1 MSLFDLTAD
10 TNVRKLMKLNPEFP
24 KDVETTVIK
33 GSTTSATFSVEIAEH
48 GKPAEYTYQWYVN
61 DTPVEGATKATYER
75 TDLSETE
82 TLSIYC
88 EVTNKKGT
96 IRSRTATLKVT
107 QYFLPVLN
115 GSYPQDITTERGTS
129 VTCKAEI
136 ATAGNP
142 NSYTYQWYKN
152 GSAVSGATNASY
164 TYIPSAVGKTTLYC
178 KVTNA
183 AGTVTS
189 RTATITTI
197 YTLIPGSNVFANK
210 VTTGG
215 FKEVYQSGT
224 AYHIYIEGTGGVA
237 VPIDVTGF
245 NTMQIYGEYGYAKV
259 DTYTGLFSESPTYKN
274 CIVGFHNTTRN
285 GEYFEKTYDISSVTG
300 VRYFGMACKLKDAEK
315 PSLHANLFSVV
326 FR

>member
-1 MSLFDLTAD
+1 MALFDLTAD
-10 TNVRKLMKLNPEFP
+10 TNARKLMVLNPDFP

-33 GSTTSATFSVEIAEH
+33 GNTTSATFAVEIEKH
-48 GKPAEYTYQWYVN
+48 GKPAEYAYQWYVN
-61 DTPVEGATKATYER
+61 DVAVEGATGSTFEKNGLA
-75 TDLSETE
+75 ETE
-82 TLSIYC
+82 TLMIYC
-88 EVTNKKGT
+88 DVTNKKGT
-96 IRSRTATLKVT
+96 VRSRTATLKVT
-107 QYFLPVLN
+107 QYYLPVLN
-115 GSYPQDITTERGTS
+115 SSYPQNVTAEKGKS
-129 VTCKAEI
+129 VTCKVTI
-136 ATAGNP
+136 DTAGNP
-142 NSYTYQWYKN
+142 DSYTYQWYKN

-164 TYIPSAVGKTTLYC
+164 TYTPSDVGKTTLYC

-215 FKEVYQSGT
+215 FKEVYQSGA

-285 GEYFEKTYDISSVTG
+285 GEYFDKTYDISSVKG
-300 VRYFGMACKLKDAEK
+300 VRYFGMACTLKDAEK